1 MGQKQLHCGYFGVA
15 KRRDPPQ
22 LMTIYFDEVV
32 LYFDEGICKDCP
44 KIFYKINTKQ
54 SFGKEKNR
62 RNKAPTVL
70 TLILML

>member
-44 KIFYKINTKQ
+44 KSFTK
-54 SFGKEKNR
+54 
-62 RNKAPTVL
+62 L
-70 TLILML
+70 TLDKVFERKKIETRRSILGSDGCDS